1 MFCFLSFFDYIELAR
16 TNQVKSS
23 DCIVEMSRVYCG
35 IYTLCSHLKLNPV
48 LAMLWLAA
56 AFNPVFVILCTP
68 YIVGHL
74 V

>member
-35 IYTLCSHLKLNPV
+35 IYTLCSHLKLESRAGHA
-48 LAMLWLAA
+48 LAGGC
-56 AFNPVFVILCTP
+56 F
-68 YIVGHL
+68 
-74 V
+74 